1 MPPWDNGRVFIYE
14 LSDIVSSSP
23 VPVTYILGNASVA
36 WSSGNFLSQLSLNT
50 GMWHDK

>member
-36 WSSGNFLSQLSLNT
+36 
-50 GMWHDK
+50 